1 MSDFLVMEPL
11 DSANYLLG
19 HAGCSFLIKV
29 TLLNFIE
36 KLTAVAQLSHYID
49 NVTVFEDLVKSQY
62 VRVTAQIAQAPEG
75 VDLFLDIVTFG

>member
-62 VRVTAQIAQAPEG
+62 VRMTAQIAQAPEG
-75 VDLFLDIVTFG
+75 IDLFLDIDTFG